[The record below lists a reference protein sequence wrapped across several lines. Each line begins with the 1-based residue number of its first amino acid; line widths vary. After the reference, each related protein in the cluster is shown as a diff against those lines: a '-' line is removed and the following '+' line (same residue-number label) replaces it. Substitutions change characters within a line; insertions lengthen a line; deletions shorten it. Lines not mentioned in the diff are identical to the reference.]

1 MKLSKEYFENGEIRT
16 EVRINKYLSD
26 AGMCSR
32 READQLV
39 EAGKV
44 LIDGIPAVMGS
55 RVLPGQKV
63 TISGKTIEQEKKLA
77 LIAFHKPKGIVCTT
91 DRREPD
97 NIVDFI
103 QYGSRIFP
111 IGRLDK
117 SSEGLILLTNDGAI
131 VNKILRAGNEHE
143 KEYIVQVNKPLTQEF
158 LQGMADG
165 VPILDT
171 VTKPCT
177 VEMLSKDSFRI
188 VLTQGLNRQIRRM
201 CEYFDYRVLAL
212 VRVRIMNIK
221 LGRLKPGTWRNLT
234 EWELEELNELL
245 KSSVNQPVHSEKSEK
260 LQGKAIFKEKLAE
273 ERKVKSSKKVLS
285 AKKISIKKTLSE
297 KDKAFRKRETGQDQ
311 KASGKRKYQEETS
324 SFEKDKVFRKWETGQ
339 DQKVSGKRKY
349 QEETSAF
356 ERDKSFQKRE
366 TGQDRKVSGKR
377 KYQEETS
384 AFERD
389 KSFQKRETGKDQK
402 ASGKRK
408 YQEERSPFEK
418 DKAFRKQ
425 ETGRDQKTLEK
436 RKYQE
441 ERSSFEKDKAFRKR
455 ETERDQKASGKRK
468 YQEERSFFEKDR
480 AFRKRETGRD
490 QKASGKRKYQEET
503 SSFEKDKTFRK
514 RETGR
519 DQKASGKGKYQKEKQ
534 FFEKNLRKSKKNR

>member
-63 TISGKTIEQEKKLA
+63 TISGKTVEQEKKLA

-245 KSSVNQPVHSEKSEK
+245 KSSVNQPVRSEKSEK

-285 AKKISIKKTLSE
+285 AKKISIEKKTLSE
-297 KDKAFRKRETGQDQ
+297 KDKAFRR
-311 KASGKRKYQEETS
+311 R
-324 SFEKDKVFRKWETGQ
+324 ETGQ

-349 QEETSAF
+349 QKET
-356 ERDKSFQKRE
+356 
-366 TGQDRKVSGKR
+366 
-377 KYQEETS
+377 
-384 AFERD
+384 
-389 KSFQKRETGKDQK
+389 
-402 ASGKRK
+402 
-408 YQEERSPFEK
+408 
-418 DKAFRKQ
+418 
-425 ETGRDQKTLEK
+425 
-436 RKYQE
+436 
-441 ERSSFEKDKAFRKR
+441 SSFEKDKAFRRR
-455 ETERDQKASGKRK
+455 ETGQDQKVSGKRK
-468 YQEERSFFEKDR
+468 YQK
-480 AFRKRETGRD
+480 
-490 QKASGKRKYQEET
+490 ET
-503 SSFEKDKTFRK
+503 SSFEKDKAFRR
-514 RETGR
+514 RETGQ
-519 DQKASGKGKYQKEKQ
+519 DQKASGKGKYQKETSSFEKDKAFRRQETGKNQKVSGKGKYQKETSSFEKDKAFRRRETGQDQKASGKRKPQKETQ

>member
-63 TISGKTIEQEKKLA
+63 TISGKTVEQEKKLA

-245 KSSVNQPVHSEKSEK
+245 KSSVNQPVRSEKSEK

-285 AKKISIKKTLSE
+285 AKKISIEKKTLSE
-297 KDKAFRKRETGQDQ
+297 KDKAFRR
-311 KASGKRKYQEETS
+311 R
-324 SFEKDKVFRKWETGQ
+324 ETGQ

-349 QEETSAF
+349 QKET
-356 ERDKSFQKRE
+356 
-366 TGQDRKVSGKR
+366 
-377 KYQEETS
+377 
-384 AFERD
+384 
-389 KSFQKRETGKDQK
+389 
-402 ASGKRK
+402 
-408 YQEERSPFEK
+408 
-418 DKAFRKQ
+418 
-425 ETGRDQKTLEK
+425 
-436 RKYQE
+436 
-441 ERSSFEKDKAFRKR
+441 SSFEKDKAFRRR
-455 ETERDQKASGKRK
+455 ETGQDQKASGKRK
-468 YQEERSFFEKDR
+468 P
-480 AFRKRETGRD
+480 
-490 QKASGKRKYQEET
+490 
-503 SSFEKDKTFRK
+503 
-514 RETGR
+514 
-519 DQKASGKGKYQKEKQ
+519 QKETQ

>member
-1 MKLSKEYFENGEIRT
+1 MKLSKEYFENGKIRT
-16 EVRINKYLSD
+16 EVRINKYLGD

-63 TISGKTIEQEKKLA
+63 TISGKTVEQEKKLA

-158 LQGMADG
+158 LQKMANG

-201 CEYFDYRVLAL
+201 CEYFDYRVLTL

-245 KSSVNQPVHSEKSEK
+245 KSSVNQPVRSEKSEK
-260 LQGKAIFKEKLAE
+260 LQGKVIFKEKLE
-273 ERKVKSSKKVLS
+273 TERKVNSGKKVLS
-285 AKKISIKKTLSE
+285 ARKISVEKKAQSE
-297 KDKAFRKRETGQDQ
+297 KEKTFRKRDAGKDQ
-311 KASGKRKYQEETS
+311 KTSRKNKYQEEKPSYEKEKTFRKKDVGKDQKTSGKRKYQEKKV
-324 SFEKDKVFRKWETGQ
+324 SFEKFE
-339 DQKVSGKRKY
+339 GK
-349 QEETSAF
+349 
-356 ERDKSFQKRE
+356 QKR
-366 TGQDRKVSGKR
+366 
-377 KYQEETS
+377 
-384 AFERD
+384 
-389 KSFQKRETGKDQK
+389 TGK
-402 ASGKRK
+402 
-408 YQEERSPFEK
+408 
-418 DKAFRKQ
+418 
-425 ETGRDQKTLEK
+425 
-436 RKYQE
+436 
-441 ERSSFEKDKAFRKR
+441 
-455 ETERDQKASGKRK
+455 
-468 YQEERSFFEKDR
+468 
-480 AFRKRETGRD
+480 
-490 QKASGKRKYQEET
+490 
-503 SSFEKDKTFRK
+503 
-514 RETGR
+514 
-519 DQKASGKGKYQKEKQ
+519 
-534 FFEKNLRKSKKNR
+534 